1 MVARHKFMWSPDG
14 TRLGCEYCGYAPP
27 QGQQADADHIEC
39 PTGDV
44 VQAAPA
50 HEPFDILRAVRAVA
64 VVVTLCVIIL
74 DVVAGAVGVATAQGQ
89 EKLRSYAD
97 LISAMW
103 DARTFAVIYYCIY
116 NYRI

>member
-1 MVARHKFMWSPDG
+1 MVARHKFMCSPDG
-14 TRLGCEYCGYAPP
+14 TRLLFCEYCGYAPP

-103 DARTFAVIYYCIY
+103 DARTFAVIYYFMQ
-116 NYRI
+116 R